1 MVGGE
6 RHHNTYHVN
15 ISPSPSPP
23 LSLLSSLSSLLS
35 YLECAV
41 LFGVE
46 NLQQCTGRVPPLV
59 PPQLVDFVEQDHR
72 VAGAR
77 LTKRLRDEVHDEV
90 HDEGEGSMEREK
102 KGKREKKEKRG
113 RGEEALIGCF

>member
-1 MVGGE
+1 M
-6 RHHNTYHVN
+6 N

-23 LSLLSSLSSLLS
+23 LSLLSSSLLS

-102 KGKREKKEKRG
+102 KGKRGRGVNRLHLKRG
-113 RGEEALIGCF
+113 V